1 MFKLNL
7 ANILSA
13 FTKVVSQLNEFIE
26 QSKDEQA
33 RLDVKRVDLNRQR
46 NEINNESKRVSEQ
59 SIKARRV
66 LAKIAAL
73 TK

>member
-13 FTKVVSQLNEFIE
+13 FTKVESQLNEFIE

-33 RLDVKRVDLNRQR
+33 RLDVKRIDLNRQR

>member
-13 FTKVVSQLNEFIE
+13 FTKVESQLNEFIE

>member
-13 FTKVVSQLNEFIE
+13 FTKVETQLNEFIE

-33 RLDVKRVDLNRQR
+33 KLDQKRQELERQR
-46 NEINNESKRVSEQ
+46 AEVNSESKRVSEQ

>member
-13 FTKVVSQLNEFIE
+13 FTKVESQLNDFIE

-33 RLDVKRVDLNRQR
+33 KLDQKRQELERQR
-46 NEINNESKRVSEQ
+46 NEINDESKRVSEK

-66 LAKIAAL
+66 LAKISAL